1 MKKLIFIFLSV
12 LFVNAGMAQTRVT
25 GTVTASEDGSP
36 IPYAVVLVK
45 GLRGVGTNTDAD
57 GKYSLSNVPADAVL
71 VFSYVGYKT
80 QEIPVSG
87 RSVIVHLPLFGF
99 SMQRNRRRRNGWQ
112 PPLPSIPVKPAI
124 R

>member
-45 GLRGVGTNTDAD
+45 GLTGSWNQHRC
-57 GKYSLSNVPADAVL
+57 
-71 VFSYVGYKT
+71 
-80 QEIPVSG
+80 
-87 RSVIVHLPLFGF
+87 
-99 SMQRNRRRRNGWQ
+99 
-112 PPLPSIPVKPAI
+112 
-124 R
+124 